1 MKFLGLFLVWATLA
15 FVAAWV
21 VATPWQRVIAA
32 VAGGVAAPGSQ
43 IEWMDLELFYPFDVS
58 VLIALCLA
66 STWASWGARARA
78 LAVGV
83 PVLIVVEILSLAI
96 AMRILI
102 ATTGEDPAR
111 TDAVQ
116 RLALGVIRI
125 TGLVAAA
132 AIWTFVLGRERLGLV
147 SRALGSPATHRRR
160 ST

>member
-15 FVAAWV
+15 FVVAWAI
-21 VATPWQRVIAA
+21 ATPWQRAIAA
-32 VAGGVAAPGSQ
+32 VAGAVAAPGAQ
-43 IEWMDLELFYPFDVS
+43 IEWVDLELFYPFDVS
-58 VLIALCLA
+58 VLVALCLA

-83 PVLIVVEILSLAI
+83 PVQIVIEILSLAI

-102 ATTGEDPAR
+102 ATAGQDPAH